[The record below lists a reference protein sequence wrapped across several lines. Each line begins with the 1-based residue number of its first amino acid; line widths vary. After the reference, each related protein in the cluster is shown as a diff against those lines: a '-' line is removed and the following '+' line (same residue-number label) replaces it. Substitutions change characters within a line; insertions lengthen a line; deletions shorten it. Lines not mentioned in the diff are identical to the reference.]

1 MENKIINIFNKIFL
15 CLKDLNLKSFEDLSN
30 TKILYEIGLELDNKI
45 FSSLEVSITGEDD
58 LKTRISELNEISEAF
73 LNILKSS
80 EFIPTDKFKE
90 EIELID
96 IIGLANKENNT
107 IYNFSILIL
116 ITVNFCQKKEN
127 LKLLNS
133 DEQSILNNLINPY
146 IVSQSEETE
155 HQSDYKTKIDQL
167 EKELKS
173 EKERASKIKLFEEQY
188 NSLKKKI
195 SSLESKNVS
204 LLKELLECKNTIKN
218 LEKTIEEKNN
228 KMGILQAK
236 LEEKNKLLKEKDIQ
250 LNKEMESTMDLK
262 SKLEEINNNDKNNNK
277 INIIENLNFEDNKKY
292 KEALMT
298 IDDLKIEN
306 NQLNEI
312 IKVMEHKIE
321 EKKHDDKEKE
331 ELKSRYEKEFELMSS
346 AIYNLGFQ
354 FWSLKLE
361 DSEKLKQNEN
371 WLVRERIK
379 QYNGD
384 Y

>member
-1 MENKIINIFNKIFL
+1 MEEKIIKIFNEIFL
-15 CLKDLNLKSFEDLSN
+15 CLKDKNLKLFEDLSN
-30 TKILYEIGLELDNKI
+30 TKILYEIGLELDNKT
-45 FSSLEVSITGEDD
+45 FSELETSITGNDD
-58 LKTRISELNEISEAF
+58 LKTRISELNEISETF
-73 LNILKSS
+73 LNILKSTNC
-80 EFIPTDKFKE
+80 ILTDKFKE

-96 IIGLANKENNT
+96 IIGLANKENKT

-116 ITVNFCQKKEN
+116 ITVFYHSKN
-127 LKLLNS
+127 LLNS
-133 DEQSILNNLINPY
+133 EEILNEVINLINPY
-146 IVSQSEETE
+146 TEIDSKKDEENN
-155 HQSDYKTKIDQL
+155 DYKIKIEQL
-167 EKELKS
+167 EKELKL

-195 SSLESKNVS
+195 TNMESKNAS
-204 LLKELLECKNTIKN
+204 LLKELLETKNKIKS

-236 LEEKNKLLKEKDIQ
+236 LEEKIKLIKERELQ
-250 LNKEMESTMDLK
+250 LNKEIETNMELK
-262 SKLEEINNNDKNNNK
+262 FKLEENKNNKELMK
-277 INIIENLNFEDNKKY
+277 INE
-292 KEALMT
+292 
-298 IDDLKIEN
+298 DLKYEN
-306 NQLNEI
+306 SQLNEL
-312 IKVMEHKIE
+312 IKVMEIKME
-321 EKKHDDKEKE
+321 NKTEKKDDKEYE
-331 ELKSRYEKEFELMSS
+331 NLKNRYEKEFELMAS

>member
-1 MENKIINIFNKIFL
+1 MEEKIIKIFNEIFI
-15 CLKDLNLKSFEDLSN
+15 CLKKSNLKLFEDISN
-30 TKILYEIGLELDNKI
+30 TKILYEIGLEINNKI
-45 FSSLEVSITGEDD
+45 FSELETPITGKDD

-80 EFIPTDKFKE
+80 HFSPSDKFKE

-96 IIGLANKENNT
+96 IIGLANKENKT

-116 ITVNFCQKKEN
+116 ITVFYCSKNIINSEETSKEII
-127 LKLLNS
+127 
-133 DEQSILNNLINPY
+133 DIINPY
-146 IVSQSEETE
+146 IILNLENNEEN
-155 HQSDYKTKIDQL
+155 SDYKIKIEQL
-167 EKELKS
+167 EKELKL

-188 NSLKKKI
+188 TSLKKKLTNI
-195 SSLESKNVS
+195 ESKNAS
-204 LLKELLECKNTIKN
+204 LLKELLESKNKIKS

-236 LEEKNKLLKEKDIQ
+236 LEEKIKILKEKEIQ
-250 LNKEMESTMDLK
+250 LNKEIETNMELKFKIEEMNSNKEIMKINEDLK
-262 SKLEEINNNDKNNNK
+262 Y
-277 INIIENLNFEDNKKY
+277 ENS
-292 KEALMT
+292 
-298 IDDLKIEN
+298 
-306 NQLNEI
+306 QLNEL
-312 IKVMEHKIE
+312 IKVMENKIE
-321 EKKHDDKEKE
+321 NKDDKEYE
-331 ELKSRYEKEFELMSS
+331 NLKNRYEKEFELMAS

>member
-116 ITVNFCQKKEN
+116 ITVNYCQKKEN

-250 LNKEMESTMDLK
+250 LKKEMESTMDLK

-277 INIIENLNFEDNKKY
+277 INIIENFEDNKKY

-312 IKVMEHKIE
+312 IKVMELKIE

>member
-116 ITVNFCQKKEN
+116 ITVNYCQKKEN

-204 LLKELLECKNTIKN
+204 LLKELLECKNTIKT

-250 LNKEMESTMDLK
+250 LNKEMESTKDLK

-277 INIIENLNFEDNKKY
+277 INIIENFEDNKKY

>member
-116 ITVNFCQKKEN
+116 ITVNYSQKKEN

-146 IVSQSEETE
+146 IISQSEETE

-250 LNKEMESTMDLK
+250 LNKEMESTKDLK

-277 INIIENLNFEDNKKY
+277 INIIENFEDNKKY

-312 IKVMEHKIE
+312 IKVMELKIE

>member
-116 ITVNFCQKKEN
+116 ITVNYCQKKEN

-146 IVSQSEETE
+146 IISQSEETE

-277 INIIENLNFEDNKKY
+277 INIIENFEDNKKY

-312 IKVMEHKIE
+312 IKVMELKIE

>member
-1 MENKIINIFNKIFL
+1 MI
-15 CLKDLNLKSFEDLSN
+15 
-30 TKILYEIGLELDNKI
+30 
-45 FSSLEVSITGEDD
+45 SSLEVSITGEDD

-116 ITVNFCQKKEN
+116 ITVNYCQKKEN

-146 IVSQSEETE
+146 IISQSEETE

-195 SSLESKNVS
+195 SSLEAKNVS

-277 INIIENLNFEDNKKY
+277 INIIENFEDNKKY

-312 IKVMEHKIE
+312 IKVMELKIE

>member
-146 IVSQSEETE
+146 IISQSEETE

-277 INIIENLNFEDNKKY
+277 INIIENLEDNKKY

-312 IKVMEHKIE
+312 IKVMELKIE

>member
-116 ITVNFCQKKEN
+116 ITVNYCQKKEN

-146 IVSQSEETE
+146 IISQSEETE

-277 INIIENLNFEDNKKY
+277 INIIENFEDNKKY

-312 IKVMEHKIE
+312 IKVMELKIE

-379 QYNGD
+379 QFNGD

>member
-116 ITVNFCQKKEN
+116 ITVNYCQKKEN

-146 IVSQSEETE
+146 IISQSEETE

-204 LLKELLECKNTIKN
+204 LLKELLECKNTIKT

-250 LNKEMESTMDLK
+250 LNKEMESTKDLK

-277 INIIENLNFEDNKKY
+277 INIIENFEDNKKY

-312 IKVMEHKIE
+312 IKVMELKIE

>member
-133 DEQSILNNLINPY
+133 DEQSIINNLINPY
-146 IVSQSEETE
+146 IILQSEETE

-277 INIIENLNFEDNKKY
+277 INIIENFEDNKKY

-312 IKVMEHKIE
+312 IKVMELKIE

>member
-146 IVSQSEETE
+146 IISQSEETE

-277 INIIENLNFEDNKKY
+277 INIIENFEDNKKY

-312 IKVMEHKIE
+312 IKVMELKIE

>member
-195 SSLESKNVS
+195 ASLESKNVS

-250 LNKEMESTMDLK
+250 LNKEMESTKDLK

-277 INIIENLNFEDNKKY
+277 INIIENFEDNKKY

>member
-116 ITVNFCQKKEN
+116 ITVNYSQKKEN

-146 IVSQSEETE
+146 IISQSEETE

-277 INIIENLNFEDNKKY
+277 INIIENFEDNKKY

-312 IKVMEHKIE
+312 IKVMELKIE
-321 EKKHDDKEKE
+321 EKKNDDKEKE

>member
-80 EFIPTDKFKE
+80 EFIQTDKFKE

-116 ITVNFCQKKEN
+116 ITVNYCQKKEN

-250 LNKEMESTMDLK
+250 LNKEMESTKDLK

-277 INIIENLNFEDNKKY
+277 INIIENFEDNKKY

>member
-116 ITVNFCQKKEN
+116 ITLNYCQKKEN

-146 IVSQSEETE
+146 IISQSEETE

-277 INIIENLNFEDNKKY
+277 INIIENFEDNKKY

-312 IKVMEHKIE
+312 IKVMELKIE

>member
-277 INIIENLNFEDNKKY
+277 INIIENFEDNKKY

-312 IKVMEHKIE
+312 IKVMELKIE

>member
-116 ITVNFCQKKEN
+116 ITVNYCQKKEN

-250 LNKEMESTMDLK
+250 LNKEMESTKDLK

-277 INIIENLNFEDNKKY
+277 INIIENVEDNKKY

-312 IKVMEHKIE
+312 IKVMELKIE

>member
-1 MENKIINIFNKIFL
+1 MEEKIIKIFNEIFI
-15 CLKDLNLKSFEDLSN
+15 CLKNSNLKLFEDISN
-30 TKILYEIGLELDNKI
+30 TKILYEIGLEINNKI
-45 FSSLEVSITGEDD
+45 FSELASSITGKDD

-80 EFIPTDKFKE
+80 QFSPSDKFKE

-96 IIGLANKENNT
+96 IIGLANKENKT

-116 ITVNFCQKKEN
+116 ITVFYCAKNKITSEDISKEIIN
-127 LKLLNS
+127 
-133 DEQSILNNLINPY
+133 IINPY
-146 IVSQSEETE
+146 IILKLDNDEEN
-155 HQSDYKTKIDQL
+155 SDYKIKIEQL
-167 EKELKS
+167 EKELKI
-173 EKERASKIKLFEEQY
+173 EKERASKIQLFEEQY
-188 NSLKKKI
+188 TSLKKKLTNI
-195 SSLESKNVS
+195 ESKNAS
-204 LLKELLECKNTIKN
+204 LLKELLESKNKIKS

-236 LEEKNKLLKEKDIQ
+236 LEEKIKILKEKEIQ
-250 LNKEMESTMDLK
+250 LNKEIETNMELKFKIEEMNSNKEIMKINEDLK
-262 SKLEEINNNDKNNNK
+262 Y
-277 INIIENLNFEDNKKY
+277 ENS
-292 KEALMT
+292 
-298 IDDLKIEN
+298 
-306 NQLNEI
+306 QLNEL
-312 IKVMEHKIE
+312 IKVMENKIE
-321 EKKHDDKEKE
+321 NKDEKE
-331 ELKSRYEKEFELMSS
+331 YENLKNRYEKEFELMAS

>member
-1 MENKIINIFNKIFL
+1 MEEKIIKIFNEIFF
-15 CLKDLNLKSFEDLSN
+15 CLKKSNLKLFEDISN
-30 TKILYEIGLELDNKI
+30 TKILYEIGLEINNKI
-45 FSSLEVSITGEDD
+45 FSELETQITGKDD

-80 EFIPTDKFKE
+80 HFSPSDKFKE

-96 IIGLANKENNT
+96 IIGLANKENKT

-116 ITVNFCQKKEN
+116 ITVFYCSKNKINSEETSKEIIN
-127 LKLLNS
+127 
-133 DEQSILNNLINPY
+133 IINPY
-146 IVSQSEETE
+146 IILNLENNEEN
-155 HQSDYKTKIDQL
+155 SDYKIKIEQL
-167 EKELKS
+167 EKELKL

-188 NSLKKKI
+188 TSLKKKLTNI
-195 SSLESKNVS
+195 ETKNAS
-204 LLKELLECKNTIKN
+204 LLKELLESKNKIKS

-236 LEEKNKLLKEKDIQ
+236 LEEKIKILKEKEIQ
-250 LNKEMESTMDLK
+250 LNKEIETNMELK
-262 SKLEEINNNDKNNNK
+262 FKLEENKNNKELMK
-277 INIIENLNFEDNKKY
+277 INE
-292 KEALMT
+292 
-298 IDDLKIEN
+298 DLKYEN
-306 NQLNEI
+306 SQLNEL
-312 IKVMEHKIE
+312 IKVMENKIE
-321 EKKHDDKEKE
+321 NKDDKEYE
-331 ELKSRYEKEFELMSS
+331 NLKNRYEKEFELMAS

>member
-204 LLKELLECKNTIKN
+204 LLKELLECKNTIKT

-277 INIIENLNFEDNKKY
+277 INIIENFEDNKKY

>member
-1 MENKIINIFNKIFL
+1 MEEKIINIFNNIFTR
-15 CLKDLNLKSFEDLSN
+15 LKNTNIKTIEDLSN
-30 TKILYEIGLELDNKI
+30 TKLLYEIGLELNNDT
-45 FSSLEVSITGEDD
+45 FSKLEIAITGNDD

-73 LNILKSS
+73 LNLLKSS

-96 IIGLANKENNT
+96 IIGLANKENKT
-107 IYNFSILIL
+107 IYNFLILIL
-116 ITVNFCQKKEN
+116 ITVFYCSKN
-127 LKLLNS
+127 LLNS
-133 DEQSILNNLINPY
+133 DSLISEIKNIINPY
-146 IVSQSEETE
+146 IILQSENSEE
-155 HQSDYKTKIDQL
+155 KGDYKTKIEQL

-195 SSLESKNVS
+195 SNMESKNAS
-204 LLKELLECKNTIKN
+204 LLKELIESKNKIKL
-218 LEKTIEEKNN
+218 LEKTLEEKNN

-236 LEEKNKLLKEKDIQ
+236 LEEKNKLIKEKEIQ
-250 LNKEMESTMDLK
+250 LNKEIETNMDLK
-262 SKLEEINNNDKNNNK
+262 YQLEEMNIFNKNEIKEVDNIDNKLYEETLK
-277 INIIENLNFEDNKKY
+277 INE
-292 KEALMT
+292 
-298 IDDLKIEN
+298 DLKMEN

-312 IKVMEHKIE
+312 IKVMENKLE
-321 EKKHDDKEKE
+321 NKDEKDYED
-331 ELKSRYEKEFELMSS
+331 LKNRYEKEFELMAS

>member
-133 DEQSILNNLINPY
+133 DEQSIINNLINPY
-146 IVSQSEETE
+146 IISQSEETE

-236 LEEKNKLLKEKDIQ
+236 LEEKNKLLKEKDVQ

-277 INIIENLNFEDNKKY
+277 INIIENFEDNKKY

>member
-116 ITVNFCQKKEN
+116 ITANFCQKKEN

-146 IVSQSEETE
+146 IISQSEETE

-204 LLKELLECKNTIKN
+204 LLKELLECKNTIKT

-277 INIIENLNFEDNKKY
+277 INIIENFEDNKKY

-312 IKVMEHKIE
+312 IKVMELKIE

>member
-116 ITVNFCQKKEN
+116 ITVNYCQKKEN

-204 LLKELLECKNTIKN
+204 LLKELLECKNTIKT

-236 LEEKNKLLKEKDIQ
+236 LEEKNKLLKEKDVQ
-250 LNKEMESTMDLK
+250 LNKEMESTKDLK

-277 INIIENLNFEDNKKY
+277 INIIENFEDNKKY

>member
-1 MENKIINIFNKIFL
+1 MEIINYSYLNINSKMEEKIIKIFNEIFI
-15 CLKDLNLKSFEDLSN
+15 CLKNSNLKLFEDISN
-30 TKILYEIGLELDNKI
+30 TKILYEIGLEINNKI
-45 FSSLEVSITGEDD
+45 FSELSSSITGKDD

-80 EFIPTDKFKE
+80 QFSPSDKFKE

-96 IIGLANKENNT
+96 IIGLANKENKT

-116 ITVNFCQKKEN
+116 ITVFYCAKNKITSEEKSKEIIN
-127 LKLLNS
+127 
-133 DEQSILNNLINPY
+133 IINPY
-146 IVSQSEETE
+146 IILQLENNEEN
-155 HQSDYKTKIDQL
+155 SDYKIKIEQL
-167 EKELKS
+167 EKELRL

-195 SSLESKNVS
+195 TNIESKNAS
-204 LLKELLECKNTIKN
+204 LLKELLETKNKIKS

-236 LEEKNKLLKEKDIQ
+236 LDEKIKLIKERELQ
-250 LNKEMESTMDLK
+250 LNKEIETNMELK
-262 SKLEEINNNDKNNNK
+262 FKLEENKNNKELMK
-277 INIIENLNFEDNKKY
+277 INE
-292 KEALMT
+292 
-298 IDDLKIEN
+298 DLKYEN
-306 NQLNEI
+306 SQLNEL
-312 IKVMEHKIE
+312 IKVMEIKME
-321 EKKHDDKEKE
+321 NKSEKKGDKEYE
-331 ELKSRYEKEFELMSS
+331 NLKTRYEKEFELMAS

>member
-133 DEQSILNNLINPY
+133 DEQSIINNLINPY
-146 IVSQSEETE
+146 IISQSEETE

-277 INIIENLNFEDNKKY
+277 INIIENFEDNKKY

-312 IKVMEHKIE
+312 IKVMELKIE

>member
-1 MENKIINIFNKIFL
+1 MENKIVNIFNKIFL

-116 ITVNFCQKKEN
+116 ITLNYCQKKEN

-250 LNKEMESTMDLK
+250 LNKEMESTKDLK

-277 INIIENLNFEDNKKY
+277 INIIENLEDNKKY

-312 IKVMEHKIE
+312 IKVMELKIE

>member
-1 MENKIINIFNKIFL
+1 MENKIVNIFNKIFL

-116 ITVNFCQKKEN
+116 ITVNYCQKKEN

-218 LEKTIEEKNN
+218 LEKKIEEKNN

-236 LEEKNKLLKEKDIQ
+236 LEEKNKLLKEKDVQ

-277 INIIENLNFEDNKKY
+277 INIIENFEDNKKY

-298 IDDLKIEN
+298 IDDLKNEN

-312 IKVMEHKIE
+312 IKVMEFKIE

>member
-116 ITVNFCQKKEN
+116 ITVNYSQKKEN

-146 IVSQSEETE
+146 IISQSEETE

-277 INIIENLNFEDNKKY
+277 INIIENFEDNKKY

-312 IKVMEHKIE
+312 IKVMELKIE